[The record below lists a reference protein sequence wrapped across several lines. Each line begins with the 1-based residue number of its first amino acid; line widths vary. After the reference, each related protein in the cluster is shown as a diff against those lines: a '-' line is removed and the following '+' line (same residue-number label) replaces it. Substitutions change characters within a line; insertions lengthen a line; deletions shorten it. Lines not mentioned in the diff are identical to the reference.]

1 MEHTG
6 EKRNK
11 NWDLM
16 VKPKGMGQSAILGS
30 SGIIVL

>member
-1 MEHTG
+1 MFARHMAHVG

-16 VKPKGMGQSAILGS
+16 VKPKGMGPFS
-30 SGIIVL
+30 